1 MASLFFAWSLAEFWR
16 IGSFESQTVDWIII
30 SLGVFFITAAA
41 TQYAASKFR
50 SNMEKIGA
58 VSNLRLTAGDE
69 KSVVRVAAKN
79 RLSFKKAIGAVCGA
93 ILAIV
98 LNLISARIYELLTT
112 GS

>member
-1 MASLFFAWSLAEFWR
+1 LFFAWSLAELWR
-16 IGSFESQTVDWIII
+16 IGSFESQTVDWIIV

-41 TQYAASKFR
+41 TQYAAAKFR

-79 RLSFKKAIGAVCGA
+79 RLWFKKGNRGSLWRRSSDRAKSRQCS
-93 ILAIV
+93 
-98 LNLISARIYELLTT
+98 NL
-112 GS
+112 